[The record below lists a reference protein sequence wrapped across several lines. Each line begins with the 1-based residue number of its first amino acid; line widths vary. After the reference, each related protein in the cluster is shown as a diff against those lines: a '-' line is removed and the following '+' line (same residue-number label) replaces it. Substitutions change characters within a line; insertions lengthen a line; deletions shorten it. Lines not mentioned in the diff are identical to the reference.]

1 MTPDQLTPIK
11 IQPAPDGFR
20 HRTMKATSRIT
31 LSPRRTQNFP
41 HKLYTGLA
49 LLTDSAKRV
58 TQEIQNPIATKINI
72 QFLALAIENAET
84 ILIKYP
90 TTQ

>member
-1 MTPDQLTPIK
+1 
-11 IQPAPDGFR
+11 
-20 HRTMKATSRIT
+20 MKATSRIT
-31 LSPRRTQNFP
+31 LSRRKQPCGRTQNFP

-58 TQEIQNPIATKINI
+58 TQEIENPIATKINI

>member
-1 MTPDQLTPIK
+1 
-11 IQPAPDGFR
+11 
-20 HRTMKATSRIT
+20 MKATSRIT
-31 LSPRRTQNFP
+31 LSPRRKQPCGRTQNFP

-58 TQEIQNPIATKINI
+58 TQEIENPIATKINI